1 MESQLKNT
9 NPRMK
14 EHIQRDHTAN
24 RLPNTKAVNKEN
36 TRPEKQWNRPTVKE
50 PPKQKAV
57 KLEPMQSS
65 NHAVNKEAPVKKEG
79 GDSHRQVDEGN
90 QVGNTAFKNP
100 AEMRRRTTLSYSFL
114 SHRNNQ
120 QKQLIEGKSANPK
133 PAVPCASKPV
143 LGAYRGKVVQSKV
156 SSFRK
161 PATTGE
167 EKTQPEVKAVA
178 SKPIAQKTNAASNG
192 KASVQ
197 KPGIDAPTTSAQAA
211 KSTVTNMQ
219 KGQIAELPLG
229 GNVFQQKEPKATNI
243 LAVSRP
249 VSSSTAGPAP
259 QPRLP
264 VTMKKNDSLPK
275 ENPKTSEASSQ
286 NRGKPS
292 NTVLSSKYKIK
303 KETAEERRLRLAE
316 WLATKGKTLK
326 RPSMVLQAGAT
337 LKQAPKKEPIT
348 SLNTTMEMDDNDE
361 QDLPVLAEET
371 NEPLDKLCCALADM
385 LTTSKS
391 NTDGQ
396 RGGSESEESTG
407 MDQKDSVKAE
417 EKDLKLEPHSQSPAQ
432 AEKHTL
438 KVEKQCKEENE
449 SDEDEEIDEK
459 THDLAMK
466 TPGKDTATASV
477 VKYNVKT
484 TPYLQSVKKRIQGE
498 GSKSAIKDLKF
509 LTPVRRSQRINRMS
523 YRLPEM
529 LMDHDPC
536 VSSLAELAGL
546 DGEAN
551 AYIYRQNPALQEVA
565 RLCAATD
572 EMSPRLSLM

>member
-1 MESQLKNT
+1 MEPQLKNT

-14 EHIQRDHTAN
+14 EDTQKDHTAN
-24 RLPNTKAVNKEN
+24 RLTNSKVVNKEN
-36 TRPEKQWNRPTVKE
+36 TRPEKQWNRPNVIKAE
-50 PPKQKAV
+50 PQKQKAV
-57 KLEPMQSS
+57 KMEPMQSS

-79 GDSHRQVDEGN
+79 GDSDKQVDEGN
-90 QVGNTAFKNP
+90 QVGNTGSKNP

-120 QKQLIEGKSANPK
+120 QKQLIVEKSANPK

-167 EKTQPEVKAVA
+167 EKNQPEVKAIA
-178 SKPIAQKTNAASNG
+178 SKPIAQKTNTASNG

-197 KPGIDAPTTSAQAA
+197 KPGIGVPKTSAQTA
-211 KSTVTNMQ
+211 KPITTNMQ
-219 KGQIAELPLG
+219 KGQIAKPPLR

-243 LAVSRP
+243 LAARRL
-249 VSSSTAGPAP
+249 VSSGTVGPAP

-264 VTMKKNDSLPK
+264 VTMKKNDSVPK
-275 ENPKTSEASSQ
+275 VNPKTSEATSK
-286 NRGKPS
+286 NGAKPS
-292 NTVLSSKYKIK
+292 NTVISNKYKIK
-303 KETAEERRLRLAE
+303 TETAEERRLRLAE

-326 RPSMVLQAGAT
+326 RPSMVLQGGAT
-337 LKQAPKKEPIT
+337 LKQAPKKEPMT
-348 SLNTTMEMDDNDE
+348 QLNTTMEVEDNDE

-371 NEPLDKLCCALADM
+371 NEPIHELCCALADM

-417 EKDLKLEPHSQSPAQ
+417 EKDLKLEHGSQSPAQ
-432 AEKHTL
+432 A
-438 KVEKQCKEENE
+438 EKQCKEENE
-449 SDEDEEIDEK
+449 SDDDEEIDEK
-459 THDLAMK
+459 AHNLAMK
-466 TPGKDTATASV
+466 TPEKDTAKASV
-477 VKYNVKT
+477 VKYSVKT

-498 GSKSAIKDLKF
+498 GSKGAIKDLKF

-546 DGEAN
+546 DGDAN
-551 AYIYRQNPALQEVA
+551 AYIYRQNPALQEVT
-565 RLCAATD
+565 RLSPATD
-572 EMSPRLSLM
+572 